1 MKYAIILLAIAGMC
15 VSARALQ
22 IHYSTGTQPCS
33 INDVWDCEVVNH
45 SKYSVLL
52 GVPVALMGI
61 VGYGMLIVT
70 TVLKALRLTAV
81 GAIAGVG
88 FAVYLAHIEKDVL
101 GAWCQ
106 YCVASLII
114 ITVIAVLAL
123 VQLTRRSHQRE
134 PATV

>member
-22 IHYSTGTQPCS
+22 IHYGTGTQPCS
-33 INDVWDCEVVNH
+33 INDVWDCGVVNH

-134 PATV
+134 RATL